1 MPKLKRGKR
10 LQVLN
15 IISFIGVIVVNGLA
29 NLLPINGYQT
39 GEVSELY
46 PNLFTPA
53 GITFSIWG
61 IIYLTLAGFVLYQAR
76 GLISKKEPLLDLLKR
91 VGYLFAISCL
101 ANIGWLIAWHY
112 LKIKLSLLIM
122 LVLLGSLA
130 AIYRRLDIGKWAVSR
145 KENWFVH
152 LPFSL
157 YTAWITVATLAN
169 LTVVLVDLNWYG
181 TLIPAELWTV
191 GLILLA
197 VGAAVYMYTTRGDLY
212 YNLVI
217 IWALLGIIIKR
228 VVIAEQLVASVV
240 LAAGLGSL
248 MIVGN
253 IIYQKLKR

>member
-1 MPKLKRGKR
+1 MSNSKQGKR

-53 GITFSIWG
+53 GIIFSIWG
-61 IIYLTLAGFVLYQAR
+61 IIYLTLAGFILYQAR
-76 GLISKKEPLLDLLKR
+76 GLISKKEPPRDLLER
-91 VGYLFAISCL
+91 IGYLFAISCL

-122 LVLLGSLA
+122 FILLGFLTV
-130 AIYRRLDIGKWAVSR
+130 IYKRLEIGRGPISR
-145 KENWFVH
+145 KENWLVH

-169 LTVVLVDLNWYG
+169 LTVVLVDVNWYG

-197 VGAAVYMYTTRGDLY
+197 VGVAVYIYTTRGDFY

-217 IWALLGIIIKR
+217 LWALLGIIIKR
-228 VVIAEQLVASVV
+228 VVIAEQLVVSVV
-240 LAAGLGSL
+240 LAAGLGVL
-248 MIVGN
+248 VIVGN
-253 IIYQKLKR
+253 IIYQKLKK